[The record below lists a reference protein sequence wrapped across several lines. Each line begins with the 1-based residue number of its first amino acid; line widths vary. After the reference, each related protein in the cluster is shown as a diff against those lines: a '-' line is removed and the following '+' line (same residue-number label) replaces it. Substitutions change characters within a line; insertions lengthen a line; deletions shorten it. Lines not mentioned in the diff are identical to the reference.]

1 MQTELEEI
9 RTKFTLTASALAELF
24 KVILR
29 TSNEK
34 FEKGKSDAY
43 FELLSFCQAHRDSDD
58 KVNKAVLQAFLEE
71 KIKEL
76 QNKESK

>member
-1 MQTELEEI
+1 MQSELEEI
-9 RTKFTLTASALAELF
+9 RSKFTMSASALAELF

-58 KVNKAVLQAFLEE
+58 KVNKVVLQAFLEE

-76 QNKESK
+76 QNRESK